1 MKKINP
7 TVKIF
12 IALVLGLICA
22 FVFKEKCAV
31 LEPIGT
37 IFLNLIKMLVIPLVM
52 CSIITS
58 VTGMKDINKLGR
70 VGGRMLGLYCI
81 TTAGAAAVGLALA
94 KISHLGEGVVLTG
107 ETGEIMESTLS
118 IGSLLI
124 NMFPSNIFESM
135 ANFQTLP
142 CIVFSILFGVA
153 MIFVGPTAEP
163 VERVLRSATQ
173 ILYKMVALVMKLAPS
188 GCFALIASGIG
199 QNGSEIL
206 GALAKMVVLTYVGCF
221 LYMIILT
228 ALAVTLG
235 GIPIKEFLPRAFRV
249 FATAFTSRSSAAT
262 LPTTITMAEELG
274 VSPEIAEFSLPIG
287 CTINMN
293 GAALGLAL
301 KTMLAAFI
309 FGRILSPSEWII
321 AILVCT
327 LSGIGM
333 PGVPNSGTVFNIFMF
348 STLGFPQGALIGMFA
363 GVENLEDMVQTALNV
378 FGDLTCS
385 TILNRSEMKHAAK
398 NA

>member
-1 MKKINP
+1 MKKINS
-7 TVKIF
+7 TVKF
-12 IALVLGLICA
+12 LIALVLGLICA

-70 VGGRMLGLYCI
+70 VGGRMMVLYVL
-81 TTAGAAAVGLALA
+81 TTAGAAALGLALA
-94 KISHLGEGVVLTG
+94 KVTHLGEGVVLAG
-107 ETGEIMESTLS
+107 ESGEVVENTLS
-118 IGSLLI
+118 IGNLLI
-124 NMFPSNIFESM
+124 NMIPSNIFSAM
-135 ANFQTLP
+135 ANFETLP
-142 CIVFSILFGVA
+142 CIVFSILFGIS
-153 MIFVGPTAEP
+153 MIFVGETAEP
-163 VERVLRSATQ
+163 VERTLRSATQ
-173 ILYKMVALVMKLAPS
+173 ILYKMVALVMKLAPI

-228 ALAVTLG
+228 GMAVTMG
-235 GIPIKEFLPRAFRV
+235 GIPLKEFLPRAFRV

-301 KTMLAAFI
+301 KTMLASFVFA
-309 FGRILSPSEWII
+309 RVLSPSEWVIS
-321 AILVCT
+321 ILICT

-348 STLGFPQGALIGMFA
+348 TTLGFPQGALIGMFA

-385 TILNRSEMKHAAK
+385 TILNRAEKKHEAK
-398 NA
+398 VA